1 MFDKIYDID
10 HHVFEAERRW
20 GITYKRKSRKEAAGP
35 CFRCQGT
42 DRFIIF
48 ENGGYWCRQC
58 DVRGWVDE
66 NENGEPLSPEILA
79 EIKRKQVER
88 EEWERARHLAATERM
103 AACKDHLR
111 YHRNMPAE
119 AFDYWLEQGIT
130 IESMGRY
137 VLGYCPS
144 CPTDGRPSYTIP
156 VVNGNILRNIRHR
169 LIGSDGDKYR
179 PHMAGLGVQLFN
191 MDVLNTPGRR
201 AIVVEGAKKAI
212 ILTQGGFPAVAV
224 MGQNTFMREWLP
236 FFRRFS
242 EVIVALDPDATES
255 AYRLAA
261 LFDGRG
267 KVASFP
273 TKPDDALVLY
283 GAGAVNIEAILE
295 QARPVRRQNNDGRGR
310 NT

>member
-1 MFDKIYDID
+1 VFDKIYDIE
-10 HHVFEAERRW
+10 HWMYEAERRW
-20 GITYKRKSRKEAAGP
+20 GITYKRKGREAAGS
-35 CFRCQGT
+35 CFACGGK
-42 DRFIIF
+42 DRFIVF

-58 DVRGWVDE
+58 DCKGWV
-66 NENGEPLSPEILA
+66 NENQNGKSLSPEILA
-79 EIKRKQVER
+79 EIKRKQAER
-88 EEWERARHLAATERM
+88 EEWERARHLAAMERM
-103 AACKDHLR
+103 AVCKDHLK

-130 IESMGRY
+130 IKSMSDY
-137 VLGYCPS
+137 TLGYCPS
-144 CPTDGRPSYTIP
+144 CPTDKEKRASYTIP
-156 VVNGNILRNIRHR
+156 VINGNILRNIRHR

-179 PHMAGLGVQLFN
+179 PHMAGLSVQLFN
-191 MDVLNTPGRR
+191 MDLLTSGRR
-201 AIVVEGAKKAI
+201 IIVVEGAKKAI

-236 FFRRFS
+236 LFSRFR

-283 GAGAVNIEAILE
+283 GAGAVDIEAILE
-295 QARPVRRQNNDGRGR
+295 QARPVGRKSSGR
-310 NT
+310 SRSV

>member
-10 HHVFEAERRW
+10 HHMYEAERRW
-20 GITYKRKSRKEAAGP
+20 GITYKRKRREAAGP
-35 CFRCQGT
+35 CFQCGGE

-58 DVRGWVDE
+58 LCQGWVNE
-66 NENGEPLSPEILA
+66 LENGKPLSPEILA
-79 EIKRKQVER
+79 EIKRKQEER
-88 EEWERARHLAATERM
+88 KEQDRVRHLAATERM
-103 AACKDHLR
+103 AACKDHLK

-130 IESMGRY
+130 IESMSNY
-137 VLGYCPS
+137 ILGYCPS

-156 VVNGNILRNIRHR
+156 VINGNILRNIRHR
-169 LIGSDGDKYR
+169 LIGSDSDKYR
-179 PHMAGLGVQLFN
+179 PHMAGLGTQLFN
-191 MDVLNTPGRR
+191 MDLLTSGKRV
-201 AIVVEGAKKAI
+201 IVVEGAKKAI

-224 MGQNTFMREWLP
+224 MGKSIFKREWLP
-236 FFRRFS
+236 LFGRFS

-283 GAGAVNIEAILE
+283 GAGAVDIEAILE
-295 QARPVRRQNNDGRGR
+295 QARPVGRKNSGR
-310 NT
+310 SRNV